1 MNDYNELI
9 ERCKEILEWKKTGLL
24 NGDALREY
32 ANRQPYGSEY
42 NKLAIAEAVTLKDAA
57 EAFVELAARI
67 AELESSLA
75 ATSDMV
81 NKAFADGKAE
91 GHGDATEEASVV
103 IGELRA
109 RVAEL
114 EAERRTPRV
123 RIEWKIE
130 GDSGH
135 GEWFPSHSRTTL
147 ADYCKVMDDNYGTG
161 SHRVVDEPY
170 SPVTA
175 PVRLTHEQ
183 IKEIANEP
191 GDTIGCAY
199 IDALRANGFKVE
211 E

>member
-114 EAERRTPRV
+114 KARLSEVVADLEMRSYLKRGEEYGLVDVSNGVYMRAKHALGKMGGEAE
-123 RIEWKIE
+123 
-130 GDSGH
+130 
-135 GEWFPSHSRTTL
+135 
-147 ADYCKVMDDNYGTG
+147 
-161 SHRVVDEPY
+161 
-170 SPVTA
+170 
-175 PVRLTHEQ
+175 
-183 IKEIANEP
+183 
-191 GDTIGCAY
+191 
-199 IDALRANGFKVE
+199 
-211 E
+211 